1 MYIQDESN
9 VNNIYY
15 NCTETSGNV
24 VTRTT
29 QLLDCQWKGM
39 GSSNKIIPVLRTK
52 QEYLDNYSECVNHVK
67 DILYAC

>member
-29 QLLDCQWKGM
+29 KLLDCQWKGM
-39 GSSNKIIPVLRTK
+39 GSPNKIIYFKFSAHDAFL
-52 QEYLDNYSECVNHVK
+52 E
-67 DILYAC
+67 

>member
-24 VTRTT
+24 ATRTT
-29 QLLDCQWKGM
+29 
-39 GSSNKIIPVLRTK
+39 
-52 QEYLDNYSECVNHVK
+52 
-67 DILYAC
+67 